1 MNGDARRAST
11 GIFRTLVM
19 MPSWLGDCVMAT
31 PAIRALA
38 APASGCRVTLA
49 IPRAFTG
56 AFESLC
62 EVECVP
68 RPRTMIE
75 AFGMRGA
82 REPFDVAI
90 VLPNSTSSAIRAKLA
105 FRPRAMVGRRSIAR
119 TAVLTHP
126 VRVAPDLDALPTVDL
141 YCALA
146 EAWLGTTI
154 EDRAPW
160 LPVTAQDRAGART
173 AIGSRDEG
181 CRGTV
186 VLNPGA
192 SREGKRWPAGRFHEI
207 ARRLSSRGW
216 HVAASGAPSERELCD
231 EVLGELPHAT
241 NLAAEGLGLGAL
253 RAVLADAALLVTND
267 TGTRHVAAA
276 VGCPWVCVFGSEP
289 PSLSRLPASRGVEL
303 VPPDARVTSIG
314 IEDAWDAIERM
325 VDGAG
330 R

>member
-1 MNGDARRAST
+1 MSQDAHRAP
-11 GIFRTLVM
+11 GELCRALVV

-38 APASGCRVTLA
+38 ATGSRCRVTLA
-49 IPRAFTG
+49 IPPAFVG
-56 AFESLC
+56 AFASFG
-62 EVECVP
+62 EVDCVM
-68 RPRTMIE
+68 RPRTVLDAI
-75 AFGMRGA
+75 GMRGE
-82 REPFDVAI
+82 RDPFDVAI
-90 VLPNSTSSAIRAKLA
+90 LLPNSTSSAIRTKLA

-119 TAVLTHP
+119 AAVLSHP
-126 VRVAPDLDALPTVDL
+126 VRVAPDLDSVSTVDL

-146 EAWLGTTI
+146 EAWLRTTI

-160 LPVTAQDRAGART
+160 LPVTAQDRAAAGAALGAR
-173 AIGSRDEG
+173 GEG

-192 SREGKRWPAGRFHEI
+192 SREGKRWPAERFGEI
-207 ARRLSSRGW
+207 ARRLAARGW
-216 HVAASGAPSERELCD
+216 HVAVSGAPSERALC
-231 EVLGELPHAT
+231 ESVCGQLPNAT
-241 NLAAEGLGLGAL
+241 NLAAGGVGLGAL
-253 RAVLADAALLVTND
+253 RAVLADSALLLTND

-289 PSLSRLPASRGVEL
+289 PTLSRLPASRGIEL

-314 IEDAWDAIERM
+314 IEDAWDAVERM
-325 VDGAG
+325 LEGFG